1 MKALI
6 SQAKGRVTPGQV
18 TEDELSRVES
28 LLKSE
33 DWKIASSQHGIAQSS
48 EMHIDTSAVNQQ
60 SLHTG
65 EEHPPIDSHL
75 EAEVDLQMEVGME
88 AFHEEDSPD
97 VVPNES
103 TNESRVEERG
113 NLKLGL
119 KVEMGLETSP
129 LPDIL
134 SAVSE
139 TTAEIGSGISQDPL
153 QPQTSEAAPVDVE
166 EEEPEEIRE
175 MTNSDTVRPDVSE
188 LEVSMA
194 ELTTPLRSWSFKKTE
209 KKGLELSDFSPV
221 RVVRSKSKGI
231 QQKQPSTCQM
241 SSLANSPDGATPV
254 VTPGSFPP
262 AQEMMSQ
269 EVGSIPDAITMLSS
283 SQEITSSN
291 EESQEVP
298 PTVSSPDGAIRS
310 QKVSSA
316 SQEEFSKSQEMSSS
330 QEVISSSQE
339 VMSSSQEVAA
349 TTSSDVSSLPHSV
362 AESPDSSPHLVASR
376 AQSKQSSTV
385 AVPPHPKEK
394 AAQQK
399 RQERSAEEE
408 VGAVAKHI
416 TAPDEARLNEKE
428 ILLAEGQLEPGFDAL
443 GVQFSTLK
451 QGGTALLSK
460 VKTLAEKGKDR
471 FTSSELGSRM
481 EARLEKPVTKMRE
494 ILSTLATPPTHEP
507 RPHHEPM
514 KTEPDSQG
522 PGYDTTAVINTAE
535 GKSPIESP
543 VGSAEAVEEI
553 DYSGSK
559 KADIEQLKEI
569 TAIVRYE

>member
-48 EMHIDTSAVNQQ
+48 ELHIDTSAVNQQ

-88 AFHEEDSPD
+88 AFQEEDSPD

-113 NLKLGL
+113 NLKLCL

-153 QPQTSEAAPVDVE
+153 QLQTSEAAPVDAE

-188 LEVSMA
+188 LEVSMT

-231 QQKQPSTCQM
+231 QQKQPSTCQT

-269 EVGSIPDAITMLSS
+269 EVGSTPDAITMLSS
-283 SQEITSSN
+283 SQEITFSN

-298 PTVSSPDGAIRS
+298 PTVSSPDGAVRS

-349 TTSSDVSSLPHSV
+349 TTSSDASSLPHSG
-362 AESPDSSPHLVASR
+362 AESPDSSPHLVAS
-376 AQSKQSSTV
+376 QTHSKKLSTV
-385 AVPPHPKEK
+385 AAPSHPKEK

-399 RQERSAEEE
+399 RQERSPEE

-522 PGYDTTAVINTAE
+522 PGYDTTAVINTEE